1 MNANMENNSNQSLK
15 LQKPCGSQATSE
27 SMYQKML
34 DHLVLLCSQKGFK
47 EYGWQRAKELEKN
60 PYGFYDGI
68 STDLVKIMKE
78 KNAQTKE

>member
-15 LQKPCGSQATSE
+15 SQKPCGSQETSE
-27 SMYQKML
+27 NMYQKML

-60 PYGFYDGI
+60 PYGFYEGI
-68 STDLVKIMKE
+68 SADLVKIMKE

>member
-1 MNANMENNSNQSLK
+1 MSINVEKEFTQSLK
-15 LQKPCGSQATSE
+15 SQKPCGSQATLE
-27 SMYQKML
+27 NMYERML
-34 DHLVLLCSQKGFK
+34 DHLVLMCSQKGFK

-68 STDLVKIMKE
+68 STDLARIMKE